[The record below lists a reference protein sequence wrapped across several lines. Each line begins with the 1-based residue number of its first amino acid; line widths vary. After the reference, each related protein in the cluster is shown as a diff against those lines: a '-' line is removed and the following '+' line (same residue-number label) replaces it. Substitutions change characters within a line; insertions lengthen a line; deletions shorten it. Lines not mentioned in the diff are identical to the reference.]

1 MKTRNLIFRTVQGV
15 TSKQLLSKENFA
27 MNLNIKRLYDIT
39 EEVNKF
45 KQNNPN
51 RTSTYNND
59 SDLFD
64 LEILFDLP
72 TELNNLYRTYIV
84 DNLEEKQAEEL
95 YNFLNSKNEVEY
107 IQYDEE
113 NELNSIPN
121 DPNYNQQWGMPKI
134 DIETAWN
141 KTLGNDIIVGVVDT
155 GVDYQNSDISLN
167 MWKNS
172 QGHFGYDFSN
182 NTPNP
187 MDSDGHGTH
196 VAGIISAISNNE
208 KQIAGVAPKA
218 KIMAIK
224 VFPNAYDSR
233 CAAGIKY
240 AVDNGA
246 KVINNSY
253 GPTSRRP
260 SNPVIEDAVSYAYS
274 KGVIVVFAA
283 GNSNDDVQYYSPAN
297 YSKVIAVGATDIND
311 KRASFSNYGA
321 QVAISAPGVS
331 ILSLRPNSNT
341 PVNKSGTSMAAPF
354 VTGVIAL
361 ILKLNPNSSTFDT
374 VKKKLQ
380 TNGDTIN
387 TDKPIGK
394 RLNAG
399 KSVIKDPEQLLRIEE
414 QVDWFYRGVTGCAQ
428 RAQGEAMNATND
440 WVNKKKKQYPTYIIK
455 KSGHLGGTAQTTSG
469 QEGWPSNARYCR
481 TLIRIRCYIEFLK
494 S

>member
-15 TSKQLLSKENFA
+15 TAKQLLRKETFTK
-27 MNLNIKRLYDIT
+27 NLNIKRLYDIS
-39 EEVNKF
+39 EEVNNF
-45 KQNNPN
+45 IQDNP
-51 RTSTYNND
+51 TTTYSYNND

-64 LEILFDLP
+64 NEILFDLP
-72 TELNNLYRTYIV
+72 TEQNNLYRTYIAE
-84 DNLEEKQAEEL
+84 NLTEIQADEL
-95 YNFLNSKNEVEY
+95 YKYLDGKNEVEY
-107 IQYDEE
+107 IQFDEE
-113 NELNSIPN
+113 NELNTTPN
-121 DPNYNQQWGMPKI
+121 DPSYNQQWAMPKI
-134 DIETAWN
+134 EIETAWN

-155 GVDYQNSDISLN
+155 GVDYQNSDLSLN

-187 MDSDGHGTH
+187 MDTDGHGTH
-196 VAGIISAISNNE
+196 VAGIISAITNNSI
-208 KQIAGVAPKA
+208 QIAGVAPKA

-260 SNPVIEDAVSYAYS
+260 SNPVLEDAISYAYS
-274 KGVIVVFAA
+274 KGVIIVFAA
-283 GNSNDDVQYYSPAN
+283 GNGNDDVQYYSPAN
-297 YSKVIAVGATDIND
+297 YAKVIAVGATDSND
-311 KRASFSNYGA
+311 NRASFSNYGT
-321 QVAISAPGVS
+321 QVAIAAPGVN
-331 ILSLRPNSNT
+331 ILSLKLNSNT
-341 PVNKSGTSMAAPF
+341 PINKSGTSMAAPF

-361 ILKLNPNSSTFDT
+361 IQKLNPNTSTFET
-374 VKKKLQ
+374 VKMKLQ
-380 TNGDTIN
+380 TYGDVIN

-414 QVDWFYRGVTGCAQ
+414 QVDWLYRGVTGCAE
-428 RAQGEAMNATND
+428 RAQAEAMNATNE
-440 WVNKKKKQYPTYIIK
+440 WINKKKKQYPTYSVK
-455 KSGHLGGTAQTTSG
+455 KSGHLGGTAQTTTG
-469 QEGWPSNARYCR
+469 QEGFPSNARYCR
-481 TLIRIRCYIEFLK
+481 TLIRIRCFIEFNK